1 MVLTL
6 AFDEPTSYDSQIDAR
21 RYHLDGVRD
30 MATLATSTNS
40 RCCERGSVGD
50 DGLVGQL

>member
-21 RYHLDGVRD
+21 RYHLDGLRD
-30 MATLATSTNS
+30 IATVATGPNAG
-40 RCCERGSVGD
+40 CC
-50 DGLVGQL
+50 